1 MKIDLINWD
10 NVKPGSRVDLKFKF
24 IRGDNGHISTYFI
37 KHDYDLNNF
46 TVYNPL
52 TGEIESYN
60 LTKTNF
66 VEVNNID
73 DREHETNHN
82 DLDINNI
89 DVNDIMIFNEVIK
102 DPTYEL
108 SPEKFFRIKN
118 WDNKNKTCSLISLK
132 SKFILHN
139 IHWSDISPISGIF
152 NLDSIIDADEMN
164 NLKFNSISSTFSNNY
179 HLYIKNDKYRKFII
193 IIVFNIYTREYGA
206 SLIDTTYQDESH
218 DFKGFIESE
227 ISICFEKI
235 FKKFYS
241 NPMPKR
247 REVYSR
253 IDWKNDELFTAMKFK
268 FKSWICLYDLY
279 FDNIFPN
286 TEPHNIILNDDMRKR
301 IDSVKKGFE
310 RFRCILPEE
319 YKRSKYL
326 REFKEALETMLL

>member
-1 MKIDLINWD
+1 MKIDLIKWD
-10 NVKPGSRVDLKFKF
+10 NVKPGSKVDLKFNF
-24 IRGDNGHISTYFI
+24 IRGNNGHISTYFI

-73 DREHETNHN
+73 DREYETNHN
-82 DLDINNI
+82 DFDINNI

-179 HLYIKNDKYRKFII
+179 HLYIRNDKYRKFII
-193 IIVFNIYTREYGA
+193 IIVFDVDTREYGA
-206 SLIDTTYQDESH
+206 SLIDTSYQDESF
-218 DFKGFIESE
+218 DFKNYIESD
-227 ISICFEKI
+227 ISSVCFYQILNKAHS
-235 FKKFYS
+235 K
-241 NPMPKR
+241 PMPKR
-247 REVYSR
+247 REVYHR
-253 IDWKNDELFTAMKFK
+253 IDWKNDESLVKMKFK
-268 FKSWICLYDLY
+268 FKSWTCLYDLF
-279 FDNIFPN
+279 FDNIFNN
-286 TEPHNIILNDDMRKR
+286 TEIYNISSDMRKR
-301 IDSVKKGFE
+301 IESTETDLKSFDTYCQRKIKG
-310 RFRCILPEE
+310 L
-319 YKRSKYL
+319 SN
-326 REFKEALETMLL
+326 